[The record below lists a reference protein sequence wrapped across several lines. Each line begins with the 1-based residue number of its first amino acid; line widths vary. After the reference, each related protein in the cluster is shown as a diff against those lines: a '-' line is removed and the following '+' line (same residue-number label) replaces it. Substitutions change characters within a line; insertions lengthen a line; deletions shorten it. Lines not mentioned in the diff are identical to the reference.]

1 MGIEFLRTT
10 GAFALSLRNSAV
22 LRASSEG
29 DASRRLPVALA
40 VLLLAMLPL
49 TSPQSCLAQDGRQSS
64 AAGKDQGQKQTDSST
79 KPQGQGRMF
88 GIVPAYGLVEAG
100 MQPPPLTSGQKF
112 GLAVQYLNPYT
123 FAFVAAEAGVNQAR
137 NSPKEYGQGAE
148 GYGKRYGA
156 GFADGLTAGI
166 FITGVYPSLL
176 RQDPRYYRLGDG
188 NLSHRTGYA
197 LTRILVTRQDSGRK
211 VFNFS
216 EILGS
221 FSSSALAVTYYPK
234 SERDFS
240 DVAERA
246 GIQFALDAGFNVLK
260 EFYPDIERKLFG
272 RKRKPK

>member
-1 MGIEFLRTT
+1 MT
-10 GAFALSLRNSAV
+10 SAQIC
-22 LRASSEG
+22 RAQ
-29 DASRRLPVALA
+29 DAAPPPVAN
-40 VLLLAMLPL
+40 
-49 TSPQSCLAQDGRQSS
+49 
-64 AAGKDQGQKQTDSST
+64 KDTQGHKGTDSST
-79 KPQGQGRMF
+79 RPSGHGRMF
-88 GIVPAYGLVEAG
+88 GVVPAYGLVEAG

-112 GLAVQYLNPYT
+112 KLAVQYLNPYT
-123 FAFVAAEAGVNQAR
+123 FVFVAAEAGFNQSR

-166 FITGVYPSLL
+166 FVTGVYPSLL

-211 VFNFS
+211 APNFS
-216 EILGS
+216 EVLGS

-234 SERDFS
+234 SQRDFS

-246 GIQFALDAGFNVLK
+246 GIQFGFDAGFNVLK
-260 EFYPDIERKLFG
+260 EFYPDIERKLFR
-272 RKRKPK
+272 RKHKQ